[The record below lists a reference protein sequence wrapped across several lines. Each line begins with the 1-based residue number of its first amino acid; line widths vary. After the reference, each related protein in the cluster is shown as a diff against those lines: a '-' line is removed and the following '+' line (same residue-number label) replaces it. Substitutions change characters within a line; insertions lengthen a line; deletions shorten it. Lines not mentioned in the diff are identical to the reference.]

1 MTRRPLPLEDL
12 QARLIQQLHEVT
24 GDMVLAG
31 LMADQAREQIHEL
44 ATREALAALQDRRA
58 LAKLLLL
65 VLRAIQQGLVQDP
78 THYRRGEGG
87 LLALHPESLHNALLG
102 RAPDLPGTVEM
113 RRLFRAGRKLC
124 PDVVLA
130 SQRLPFGATLGRRRG
145 VLLSEPHAHALA
157 LLAR

>member
-1 MTRRPLPLEDL
+1 MTRRPPPLEEQ
-12 QARLIQQLHEVT
+12 QALLIQQLHLVT

-31 LMADQAREQIHEL
+31 LMSEQAREQIHEL
-44 ATREALAALQDRRA
+44 ATREALAVLQDRRA

-87 LLALHPESLHNALLG
+87 LLALHPESLCDALQGQSPELP
-102 RAPDLPGTVEM
+102 RASEM
-113 RRLFRAGRKLC
+113 RRLFRVGRKIC
-124 PDVVLA
+124 PEVVLA
-130 SQRLPFGATLGRRRG
+130 AQRLPFGATLGRRRG
-145 VLLSEPHAHALA
+145 VLLSEPHAHTLA